1 MPDNLSM
8 DPTQVGL
15 DFWLKPVAPEDM
27 PMIAAVL
34 LSDGYD
40 SPALREVA
48 GLGRHDDPRDVRS
61 AFQQAL
67 IELDAWLPDRIAAYV
82 HISRSVAA
90 AILSGEASMHACTRR
105 ICEVIEFDEVIYH
118 ALPPALE
125 DFARMCWLYGS
136 GDLYEENG
144 GHRRLIE
151 TAAALAAASAL
162 CGQSPND
169 VPCVG
174 CPSMSIAHASDGFCQ
189 GWAKPMSEASLPLT
203 GSGRHPSLP
212 LVVRGAHFSPD
223 RAGAECAFAGDWARW
238 PSSPWW
244 PWSLAVRAPPARGV
258 VAPGSPCGPARGGGP
273 GGGPPTPERPRAEGG
288 GRSPSRPR

>member
-8 DPTQVGL
+8 DPIQVGL

-67 IELDAWLPDRIAAYV
+67 IELNAWFPDRIAAYAR
-82 HISRSVAA
+82 IGRSVASA
-90 AILSGEASMHACTRR
+90 VLSSDASTGACTRR
-105 ICEVIEFDEVIYH
+105 ICEVIELDEVIYH
-118 ALPPALE
+118 ALPPTLE

-144 GHRRLIE
+144 GDRRLIE
-151 TAAALAAASAL
+151 TAAALAAARAL
-162 CGQSPND
+162 CNQGPND
-169 VPCVG
+169 APCVG
-174 CPSMSIAHASDGFCQ
+174 TDPS
-189 GWAKPMSEASLPLT
+189 T
-203 GSGRHPSLP
+203 
-212 LVVRGAHFSPD
+212 
-223 RAGAECAFAGDWARW
+223 
-238 PSSPWW
+238 
-244 PWSLAVRAPPARGV
+244 
-258 VAPGSPCGPARGGGP
+258 
-273 GGGPPTPERPRAEGG
+273 
-288 GRSPSRPR
+288 